1 MTTRLRGNALTLKI
15 GSNEVSGQFNSV
27 VLQGE
32 DAADDIATFG
42 TTATDFFF
50 QITGIQSLDNDSFH
64 MFCWDNAESEVSFIF
79 RPLGGTGTTGTEDA
93 RIFTGTLIIPP
104 KGRLAIGG
112 EANPRGTWS
121 WEARFD
127 VVGTPAVSSGA

>member
-1 MTTRLRGNALTLKI
+1 MVERLRGNALTLKI

-27 VLQGE
+27 VMQSE
-32 DAADDIATFG
+32 DAADDVSVFG
-42 TTATDFFF
+42 TTASDYFF

-79 RPLGGTGTTGTEDA
+79 RPLGGTGTTGATDA
-93 RIFTGTLIIPP
+93 AIWTGTLIIPAR
-104 KGRLAIGG
+104 GRLAVGG
-112 EANPRGTWS
+112 DANPRGTWT

-127 VVGTPAVSSGA
+127 VVGEPTKSIGA

>member
-1 MTTRLRGNALTLKI
+1 MVDRLRGNALTVKI

-27 VLQGE
+27 VMQSE
-32 DAADDIATFG
+32 DAADDVSVFG
-42 TTATDFFF
+42 TTASDYFF

-79 RPLGGTGTTGTEDA
+79 RPLGGTGTGGATDA
-93 RIFTGTLIIPP
+93 AVWTGTLIIPAR
-104 KGRLAIGG
+104 GRLAVGG
-112 EANPRGTWS
+112 EANPRGTWT

-127 VVGTPAVSSGA
+127 IVGEPTKLIA